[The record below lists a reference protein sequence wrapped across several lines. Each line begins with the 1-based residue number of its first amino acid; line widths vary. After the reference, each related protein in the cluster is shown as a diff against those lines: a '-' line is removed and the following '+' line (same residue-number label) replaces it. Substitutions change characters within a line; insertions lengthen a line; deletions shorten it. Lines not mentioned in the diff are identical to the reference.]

1 MDSILFLVVVMAL
14 NLIFKSAN
22 DKKKMEAARRKR
34 IEELKKNPQ
43 DNSPESRMKRWVQES
58 EKVQK
63 RVQEFTIDATKETKP
78 KEYKTVRTW
87 EISPS
92 KPVETI
98 SKIERVEVAK
108 EKPIGIELDIHKNK
122 DKISRDSLVNAIIWS
137 EILGK
142 PKSVQNIRRGM

>member
-43 DNSPESRMKRWVQES
+43 DNSPESRMKRWDQES

-63 RVQEFTIDATKETKP
+63 EFK
-78 KEYKTVRTW
+78 
-87 EISPS
+87 
-92 KPVETI
+92 
-98 SKIERVEVAK
+98 
-108 EKPIGIELDIHKNK
+108 
-122 DKISRDSLVNAIIWS
+122 SL
-137 EILGK
+137 
-142 PKSVQNIRRGM
+142 P